1 MDIQKDQALTN
12 MSQLWKNP
20 DGDLIAPLVFPRINV
35 KAASGTFPSWGK
47 ESLIIRQDLT
57 RTGKALTREIS
68 INPTKGTWGPLT
80 EKALKAFIAK
90 DQYKLVDSAF
100 DIESQ
105 TLEVIKSQMALSE
118 EYAASKILTDTSIIT
133 NNVSLTSG
141 SKFTD
146 AGVDPIDTLVNALKL
161 FRKKAFKLP
170 NTMIIGYD
178 AFIALT
184 SHPAVVERF
193 KYVQAGIIGE
203 GELLRVLAPFGIQ
216 SIRVGKAQGTLE
228 DTENPDHD
236 PEIIDLWGD
245 NVIFTYITSTPGLMQ
260 VNGGYTLALEGA
272 QYVDKWTENDPK
284 GTYVRNN
291 DYNDQVI
298 FSTDVYYLI
307 ADVL

>member
-1 MDIQKDQALTN
+1 MDYQKDQALTN

-20 DGDLIAPLVFPRINV
+20 DGDLIAPLVFPRIPVN
-35 KAASGTFPSWGK
+35 AASGTFPAWGK
-47 ESLIIRQDLT
+47 ESLIIREDLT

-68 INPTKGTWGPLT
+68 VNPTKGTWGPLT

-118 EYAASKILTDTSIIT
+118 EYKAARILTDTSIIT
-133 NNVSLTSG
+133 NNTTLTSG

-146 AGVDPIDTLVNALKL
+146 AEVDPIATMTTALKA

-178 AFIALT
+178 AWIALV
-184 SHPAVVERF
+184 SHPAVIERF

-203 GELLRVLAPFGIQ
+203 AEVLRVLAPFGIS
-216 SIRVGKAQGTLE
+216 SIRIGKAQGTLE
-228 DTENPDHD
+228 DTENPDAE
-236 PEIIDLWGD
+236 PEFVDMWGD
-245 NVIFTYITSTPGLMQ
+245 NVIFTFITSTPGLMQ

-272 QYVDKWTENDPK
+272 QYVDKWDEKDPK

>member
-1 MDIQKDQALTN
+1 METYRDQALTN

-20 DGDLIAPLVFPRINV
+20 DGDFIAPLVFPRITVN
-35 KAASGTFPSWGK
+35 AASGTFPSWGR
-47 ESLIIRQDLT
+47 ESLIIRDDLT
-57 RTGKALTREIS
+57 RTGKALTREITVS
-68 INPTKGTWGPLT
+68 PTMGTWGPLT

-90 DQYKLVDSAF
+90 DQYKLADNAF

-118 EYAASKILTDTSIIT
+118 EYAAAKVLTDKDLIV
-133 NNVSLTSG
+133 NNTTLTSG

-146 AGVDPIDTLVNALKL
+146 EGVDPIETLKTALMA
-161 FRKKAFKLP
+161 FRRKAFKLP

-193 KYVQAGIIGE
+193 KYVQASIIGE
-203 GELLRVLAPFGIQ
+203 AEILRALAPFGIQ
-216 SIRVGKAQGTLE
+216 SIRVGKVQGTLE
-228 DTENPDHD
+228 DTENPDTD
-236 PEIIDLWGD
+236 PEIVDLWGD
-245 NVIFTYITSTPGLMQ
+245 NVVFTYITNTPGLMQ

-272 QYVDKWTENDPK
+272 QYVDKWTVNDPK

-291 DYNDQVI
+291 DYYDQVI
-298 FSTDVYYLI
+298 FSTDVYYLV